1 MKFHALNCLS
11 ICDYPIK
18 QSGYEKKLRE
28 LGFDSVHQLVKISGL
43 DELPKARFDL
53 ILIDRNMESAME
65 PGVLLMVSELF
76 PMAHILM
83 MEEDHEQIQIE
94 KEDCRMIA
102 HMGKRAELNALD
114 EVLGS
119 VLKASR
125 SSSKSKAVAR
135 TRPQNSLKTSLK
147 TSLKPQG
154 VCA

>member
-28 LGFDSVHQLVKISGL
+28 LGFDSVHQVIKISGL
-43 DELPKARFDL
+43 AELPKARFDL
-53 ILIDRNMESAME
+53 ILIDRNMASKME
-65 PGVLLMVSELF
+65 PGFLLMVSELF

-102 HMGKRAELNALD
+102 HMGKRAELNELD
-114 EVLGS
+114 AVLGT

-125 SSSKSKAVAR
+125 PTASRSASNKSKAASR
-135 TRPQNSLKTSLK
+135 TRPQS
-147 TSLKPQG
+147 SLKPQG